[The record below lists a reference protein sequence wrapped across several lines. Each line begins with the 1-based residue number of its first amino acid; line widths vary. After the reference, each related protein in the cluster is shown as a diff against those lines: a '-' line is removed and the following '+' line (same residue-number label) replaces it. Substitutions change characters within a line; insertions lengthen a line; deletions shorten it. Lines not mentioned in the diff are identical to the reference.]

1 MYSYTLQRITRSW
14 QLFIAF
20 FLGLTLAVS
29 LFTGTII
36 GSDSVGY
43 QTLEEAMTNIP
54 VDLAE
59 TSIAKNVSSSEVG
72 ATLNSISTTVPSV
85 AHTEAIYKISIS
97 VLDANNGFTAPFTI
111 TALSNTS
118 ALLRNAVYS
127 NTQGGLDAN
136 QVLIEDGSIN
146 ASKFSLGD
154 TVTLMIRIQSQT
166 PPKDRYFYYN
176 LTLSGG
182 VKLSDSAFG
191 VAASLQQRQATVLFQ
206 QIILGGQSRK
216 PPYSLMIISDETLL
230 SILSAINNSSFTS
243 NENVATVLLVWLN
256 HDSIVKPWDIE
267 QSVVDVQRIG
277 ALIRNIVSSKGYTSI
292 DLLTLT
298 LNGIQQLSN
307 SLEIIFIVLA
317 LPVFFTAWYMGRTV
331 SDVSM
336 NLRRREIGLLLTK
349 GFSKN
354 QVLGLFIVETL
365 LLSSVAGALGII
377 IGVAILPLVGLEAN
391 IWGGFQLLD
400 VTTIIFAMVFGAV
413 IAFLSVISPAR
424 RASNMKIIDA
434 IREYA
439 PEESEVKP
447 KMRWPAVALLFGTYK
462 IVAYLVSFSLQTYS
476 APGRGLFVVI
486 LFRITVFTDRI
497 LGYVAPVLFFWGFA
511 RIFIQGSFKLQEMF
525 GKISSRIVGDLGEIA
540 LKNAKLNT
548 RRTAAVAFLVALI
561 IGYGVSVVGGLASTN
576 DFIQRSIH
584 NNVGADVSV
593 GMFSEQNA
601 TLVKSLID
609 NLTGVSSSTIER
621 WLFVTTSFGIIQIRA
636 ISPSPWQSIAYHES
650 DWFTGSSVENMFNKL
665 TLSNLTIMLDR
676 SIGDQYGLSVG
687 QNITVTLGSK
697 IYPLVIVGF
706 FGISEPSTSDAASF
720 WSYIP
725 EGLYNQTGGVEVSQT
740 RILVKLASGVNG
752 TMVAEKIEGLNTSIE
767 RVDAVETQRS
777 LVESNIFLSGPRR
790 VSALGV
796 PFALLISSV
805 GVVLLTATTLREKK
819 KEITLMA
826 VKGFSLLQIFKAQ
839 LLENLGII
847 CFSIFL
853 GTFVGYVTT
862 IGNVQ
867 SQNAA
872 PALVM
877 RRVVFPADSMLNIV
891 IIVGILLAS
900 IILPILVMARRYSE
914 KLEWR
919 IRG

>member
-1 MYSYTLQRITRSW
+1 MYSYTFRRITRSW
-14 QLFIAF
+14 QLFVAF

-29 LFTGTII
+29 LFAGTIV

-43 QTLEEAMTNIP
+43 QTLAEAMTNVP

-59 TSIAKNVSSSEVG
+59 TRIARNISSSEVG
-72 ATLNSISTTVPSV
+72 ATLNSISTTVPNV
-85 AHTEAIYKISIS
+85 AHTEAMYKLNIS
-97 VLDANNGFTAPFTI
+97 VQDANNGFTAPFTI
-111 TALSNTS
+111 TALANTS
-118 ALLRNAVYS
+118 VLLSDAVYS
-127 NTQGGLDAN
+127 NTQGGLGVN

-146 ASKFSLGD
+146 ASKFSPGD
-154 TVTLMIRIQSQT
+154 IVTLRIMVQSQK
-166 PPKDRYFYYN
+166 PPKNRYFYYN

-182 VKLSDSAFG
+182 VKLSDSAFS

-206 QIILGGQSRK
+206 QIILGGQPRR
-216 PPYSLMIISDETLL
+216 PPYSLMIISNETLF
-230 SILSAINNSSFTS
+230 SIFSAISNSSFTS
-243 NENVATVLLVWLN
+243 NANVATALLVWLN
-256 HDSIVKPWDIE
+256 HDSILEPWDIG
-267 QSVVDVQRIG
+267 QSVVNVQQIQ
-277 ALIRNIVSSKGYTSI
+277 ALITNIVSSGGYTSI

-298 LNGIQQLSN
+298 LNGVQQLSN
-307 SLEIIFIVLA
+307 ALEVIFIVLA

-354 QVLGLFIVETL
+354 QVLMLFIVETL
-365 LLSSVAGALGII
+365 LLSSAAGVLGLI

-400 VTTIIFAMVFGAV
+400 VTTIIFVMVFSAV

-424 RASNMKIIDA
+424 KASKMKIIDA
-434 IREYA
+434 TREYA

-447 KMRWPAVALLFGTYK
+447 KMRWPAVALFFGAYK
-462 IVAYLVSFSLQTYS
+462 IVAYLVGFNLQAYS
-476 APGRGLFVVI
+476 APGRGLFVLI
-486 LFRITVFTDRI
+486 LFRIVVFADRI
-497 LGYVAPVLFFWGFA
+497 LGYVAPVLFFWGFT
-511 RIFIQGSFKLQEMF
+511 RIFIQGSFNLQEMF
-525 GKISSRIVGDLGEIA
+525 GKISSHIAGDLGEIA
-540 LKNAKLNT
+540 SENAKLNT
-548 RRTAAVAFLVALI
+548 RRTAAVAFMVALI
-561 IGYGVSVVGGLASTN
+561 IGYSVSVVGGLASTN
-576 DFIQRSIH
+576 DFIQRSIY

-601 TLVKSLID
+601 TLVKSLIN
-609 NLTGVSSSTIER
+609 NLTEVSSSTIER

-636 ISPSPWQSIAYHES
+636 ISPSPWQSIAYYES
-650 DWFTGSSVENMFNKL
+650 DWFSGSSIDSMFNEL
-665 TLSNLTIMLDR
+665 TLSNKTIILDR
-676 SIGDQYGLSVG
+676 SIADQYGLSVG

-706 FGISEPSTSDAASF
+706 FGISEPSTSGATF

-725 EGLYNQTGGVEVSQT
+725 EGLYNQTRGVEVSQT
-740 RILVKLASGVNG
+740 RILVKLAVGANG
-752 TMVAEKIEGLNTSIE
+752 TKVAEEIEGLNTNIE
-767 RVDAVETQRS
+767 RVDAVETQMS

-790 VSALGV
+790 VFALGV

-805 GVVLLTATTLREKK
+805 GVVLLTVTTLRERK

-826 VKGFSLLQIFKAQ
+826 VKGFSLSQIFKAQ

-847 CFSIFL
+847 CFSILL
-853 GTFVGYVTT
+853 GVFVGYVTT

-867 SQNAA
+867 SQNAT

-877 RRVVFPADSMLNIV
+877 RNTVFPADSILNIL

-900 IILPILVMARRYSE
+900 IVLPILVMVRRYSE